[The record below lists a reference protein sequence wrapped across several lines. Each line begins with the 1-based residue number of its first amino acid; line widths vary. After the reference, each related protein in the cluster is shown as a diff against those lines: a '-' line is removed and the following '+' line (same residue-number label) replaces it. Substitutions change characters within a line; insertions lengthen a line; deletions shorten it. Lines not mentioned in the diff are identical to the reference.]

1 LREERQRLVIVG
13 AGRIGDPIGSGVP
26 DLPAAGGELP
36 QPALRLALARAVL
49 LLRGA
54 HHALRWT
61 LVDGSG
67 PPCPPGP
74 LAPDGGRNP
83 RDPAGSRRFSK
94 LRRARGGTRARARRS
109 RIPRGVSPRLH

>member
-1 LREERQRLVIVG
+1 DRNVTGVQTCAL
-13 AGRIGDPIGSGVP
+13 PIWSGVP

-49 LLRGA
+49 LLRRA

-67 PPCPPGP
+67 PQCPSVP

-83 RDPAGSRRFSK
+83 RDPAGSRRSEE
-94 LRRARGGTRARARRS
+94 RRGGNGGRW
-109 RIPRGVSPRLH
+109 RG